1 MTNTALKIYTAV
13 IALVCTV
20 AIAWSINQSRAA
32 AAWHVEAGSWQ
43 AVARRSVAHERL
55 TNRRYRT
62 LAHRYNQLVVGTQ
75 RTQRQ
80 LLGNLHVAPTAAN
93 SIPSTTV
100 PAPTPV
106 GTTTSAP
113 TTHTS

>member
-13 IALVCTV
+13 IALVCAV

-32 AAWHVEAGSWQ
+32 AAWHLEAGSWQ
-43 AVARRSVAHERL
+43 AVARRSVAHDRL
-55 TNRRYRT
+55 TGRRYRT
-62 LAHRYNQLVVGTQ
+62 LAQRYNQLVVDTQ
-75 RTQRQ
+75 RAQRR
-80 LLGNLHVAPTAAN
+80 LLGNLHLAPTAPT
-93 SIPSTTV
+93 SISSTTV

-106 GTTTSAP
+106 GTTTSVP

>member
-13 IALVCTV
+13 IALVCAL
-20 AIAWSINQSRAA
+20 AIAWSINQSSAA

-43 AVARRSVAHERL
+43 AVAQRSVAHDRL
-55 TNRRYRT
+55 TSRRYRT
-62 LAHRYNQLVVGTQ
+62 LAQRYNQLVVGTQ
-75 RTQRQ
+75 RSQRR
-80 LLGNLHVAPTAAN
+80 LLGNLHTAQTAPT

-100 PAPTPV
+100 PVPTAV
-106 GTTTSAP
+106 GTTTSVP